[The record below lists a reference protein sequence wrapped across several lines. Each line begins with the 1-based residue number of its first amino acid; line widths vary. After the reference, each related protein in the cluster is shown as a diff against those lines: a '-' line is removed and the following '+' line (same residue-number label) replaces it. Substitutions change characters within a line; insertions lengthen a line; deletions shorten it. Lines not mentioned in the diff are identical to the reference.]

1 MDKRVREI
9 SPFFVAP
16 RREFAPAVWRVS
28 RTLLSRNTSTS
39 VVKTLTTFCDIEYRI
54 CSCLTKLF
62 NNYQL
67 PLSVEIRL
75 PRWRSKSCAA
85 ISLTLCGTCRRGRR
99 RLRRRRP
106 HRLTSRT
113 QLVSTAIASPP
124 AAATSTCMPLRSL
137 GIMLIWDMA
146 VWESEVLVRKVNWS
160 FAWKKVT
167 RTTSS
172 EFQLYSISIF
182 MLNTELCK
190 IFLLSLE
197 CHTQNVPLPNRKL
210 HYGGI
215 FQPTIPKAWQY
226 PPGQNFDFQPFCT
239 NIPVL
244 ISNSGYFVLILT

>member
-1 MDKRVREI
+1 MNPDLDPDPELDFQLFGKSGSVFRSSKTWDHNTYTEKCRFMDKRVREI
-9 SPFFVAP
+9 SRFFVAP

-39 VVKTLTTFCDIEYRI
+39 VVKTLPTFCDIEYRI

-137 GIMLIWDMA
+137 GIMLI
-146 VWESEVLVRKVNWS
+146 
-160 FAWKKVT
+160 
-167 RTTSS
+167 
-172 EFQLYSISIF
+172 
-182 MLNTELCK
+182 
-190 IFLLSLE
+190 
-197 CHTQNVPLPNRKL
+197 
-210 HYGGI
+210 
-215 FQPTIPKAWQY
+215 
-226 PPGQNFDFQPFCT
+226 
-239 NIPVL
+239 
-244 ISNSGYFVLILT
+244 